1 MAIPIR
7 LDFIFR
13 LRTGLTPSPTND
25 CKKAALAP
33 PSATIKGKKPWPSKS
48 TIFSCSSASAGSL
61 RRISLACR
69 SSRFS
74 RSSAFSLAA
83 KSVGTPARR
92 PLSTSAF
99 FTHSLSV
106 CAVQPI
112 LAAIDMIAANR
123 DECSPSW
130 SRIIRTA
137 RARTSGENLL
147 LVCFVMAPPSQEL
160 EPPLNPGRFTYQQRL
175 RNHETK
181 CSGGLEVDH
190 QFVLDRLHNGQV
202 ARLDAL

>member
-1 MAIPIR
+1 
-7 LDFIFR
+7 
-13 LRTGLTPSPTND
+13 
-25 CKKAALAP
+25 
-33 PSATIKGKKPWPSKS
+33 
-48 TIFSCSSASAGSL
+48 L

-92 PLSTSAF
+92 PSSTSAF

-112 LAAIDMIAANR
+112 LAAIDMIAAHR

-130 SRIIRTA
+130 STTIRTA

-147 LVCFVMAPPSQEL
+147 LVCFVIAPPSQEL
-160 EPPLNPGRFTYQQRL
+160 EPPINPGRFTPPGTHSSNRGGQSAAQDRTEAVFECCVALELAAKERL
-175 RNHETK
+175 FYA
-181 CSGGLEVDH
+181 GGS
-190 QFVLDRLHNGQV
+190 QS
-202 ARLDAL
+202 

>member
-1 MAIPIR
+1 
-7 LDFIFR
+7 
-13 LRTGLTPSPTND
+13 
-25 CKKAALAP
+25 
-33 PSATIKGKKPWPSKS
+33 
-48 TIFSCSSASAGSL
+48 L

-92 PLSTSAF
+92 PSSTSAF

-112 LAAIDMIAANR
+112 LAAIDMIAAHR

-130 SRIIRTA
+130 STTIRPA
-137 RARTSGENLL
+137 RARTSEENLL

-160 EPPLNPGRFTYQQRL
+160 EPPINPGRFNCRIWMGVKAELDERPRQLIELTFDIL
-175 RNHETK
+175 GDLFNV
-181 CSGGLEVDH
+181 GLAPDH
-190 QFVLDRLHNGQV
+190 VRQHAKPIAQ
-202 ARLDAL
+202 

>member
-1 MAIPIR
+1 
-7 LDFIFR
+7 
-13 LRTGLTPSPTND
+13 
-25 CKKAALAP
+25 
-33 PSATIKGKKPWPSKS
+33 
-48 TIFSCSSASAGSL
+48 
-61 RRISLACR
+61 SLACR

-112 LAAIDMIAANR
+112 LAAIDMIAAHR
-123 DECSPSW
+123 DGCSPSW
-130 SRIIRTA
+130 STTIRTE

-160 EPPLNPGRFTYQQRL
+160 EPPINPGRFTPAEL
-175 RNHETK
+175 RAWAGAYRIRG
-181 CSGGLEVDH
+181 C
-190 QFVLDRLHNGQV
+190 
-202 ARLDAL
+202 DALSSDGTDADHTLTAAA